1 MSWTYDDARA
11 SLAETFCSNCREY
24 KGMTTD
30 RETGES
36 YCMFCE

>member
-1 MSWTYDDARA
+1 MWDYDDARA

-30 RETGES
+30 ENGET
-36 YCMFCE
+36 YCVFCE